1 MDPLRRAFRGYEPAQ
16 VDALTSELRARSEGL
31 EREIQVLRAE
41 NQRLSDE
48 LATARAKAAEL
59 AAGEEAVK
67 NALVSAHRQA
77 DEVLESSRKEA
88 EVLLQVARETGAR
101 LQEDLRGR
109 IDDLNWQ
116 IERLSLQ
123 KQNFLNGFRK
133 LLEGHLAELVEGPA
147 KAERE
152 RSEAGSLAVEMS
164 ESSESLSGEDPL
176 VGTPLHEPSVEFK
189 S

>member
-1 MDPLRRAFRGYEPAQ
+1 
-16 VDALTSELRARSEGL
+16 
-31 EREIQVLRAE
+31 
-41 NQRLSDE
+41 
-48 LATARAKAAEL
+48 
-59 AAGEEAVK
+59 
-67 NALVSAHRQA
+67 
-77 DEVLESSRKEA
+77 
-88 EVLLQVARETGAR
+88 
-101 LQEDLRGR
+101 EDLRGR